1 MSSVTRKTSTLA
13 PCAGNEGELKQCFRG
28 GRVSGTWKLHGPR
41 WERKE
46 TWGTHMFLS
55 SLLVA
60 YFSSVVMLSSAPAWI
75 GMSLSPTVRPLRI
88 SGPFCYDPWSTKFP
102 RLDQG
107 LDKWDTPYLMRWPV
121 DDLTV
126 SSLLPWNYRRPIGGT
141 KGKLGLVRLN
151 RSFGPPM
158 RDNQDS

>member
-1 MSSVTRKTSTLA
+1 MVHENCT
-13 PCAGNEGELKQCFRG
+13 
-28 GRVSGTWKLHGPR
+28 GPR

-88 SGPFCYDPWSTKFP
+88 SGPFCGYDLRSTKFP
-102 RLDQG
+102 RLDRG
-107 LDKWDTPYLMRWPV
+107 LDKRDAPYLMRWPV
-121 DDLTV
+121 DDLTA
-126 SSLLPWNYRRPIGGT
+126 SSLLPWNYRRPIGDT
-141 KGKLGLVRLN
+141 KGQSGLVRLN

-158 RDNQDS
+158 RDNQDIRIRTS